1 MFRSA
6 ARRSFG
12 SLIVGTTLVALCGGA
27 QARVRP
33 HYGGEVRVET
43 SEAEAPDFIK
53 LLVTDTLT
61 HVDAS
66 GEVVPG
72 LAVRWGPQNGGRR
85 WQFWLRPEV
94 RLHGAETD
102 KPLTAALAADALRA
116 GLAKSGIAARVDVS
130 GEAVTVEFDAP
141 MPHFAAL
148 LAGAEFGVGTIDSR
162 GVVVGSGPYSIQSV
176 TPPSMTL
183 VANPDYWEGRRFPET
198 VTVLCS
204 RSAREQA
211 LDLAAKRA
219 DLIEV
224 PPEEFRR
231 AQQERSR
238 LSQTK
243 SAELIVLSAERAGA
257 GDARLRRALSETI
270 DRPALLNF
278 IFQKQGEV
286 SGALLPNWITGYGVL
301 LPAVHDAAHARQ
313 LRSEAGAWPQSTLGY
328 EKSDAEMQL
337 LAERIALNA
346 RESVIA
352 VQPVGRTSNVDWLLR
367 RIPVQTANPAAA
379 LAGVLRAL
387 HRTLELNDATLE
399 GVFRAE
405 RSALADYTAIPLLH
419 LNRAWAAGERLRD
432 WSNASPLTPLPAE
445 SWVEGKP

>member
-1 MFRSA
+1 VA
-6 ARRSFG
+6 A
-12 SLIVGTTLVALCGGA
+12 ALAFLCREA
-27 QARVRP
+27 HARVRP

-53 LLVTDTLT
+53 LLVTETLT
-61 HVDAS
+61 SINAGGEAAPALAVRWEPQNGARRWRFWLRPDVRLHGTDMDEPLTAALTANALRAGLAKAGIAARVDAS
-66 GEVVPG
+66 GEVV
-72 LAVRWGPQNGGRR
+72 
-85 WQFWLRPEV
+85 
-94 RLHGAETD
+94 
-102 KPLTAALAADALRA
+102 
-116 GLAKSGIAARVDVS
+116 
-130 GEAVTVEFDAP
+130 TVEFDTP
-141 MPHFAAL
+141 MPQFAAL

-162 GVVVGSGPYSIQSV
+162 GVVVGSGPYAIQSV
-176 TPPSMTL
+176 APPGMTL
-183 VANPDYWEGRRFPET
+183 VANPDHWAGRRFPET

-224 PPEEFRR
+224 PPEELRR

-238 LSQTK
+238 LSQMMA
-243 SAELIVLSAERAGA
+243 AELIVVSAERAGA
-257 GDARLRRALSETI
+257 GDVRLRRALSESI
-270 DRPALLNF
+270 DRAALLNF

-301 LPAVHDAAHARQ
+301 LPAVHDAARARQ
-313 LRSEAGAWPQSTLGY
+313 LRSEAGAGPQSTLGY

-346 RESVIA
+346 RESGIA

-367 RIPVQTANPAAA
+367 RVPVQTANPAAA
-379 LAGVLRAL
+379 LAGVLRSL
-387 HRTLELNDATLE
+387 HRTVELNDATLE

-405 RSALADYTAIPLLH
+405 RAALADYTAIPLLH